1 VCAYYLRV
9 GNVCEYVEERK
20 KATKHW
26 ILT

>member
-20 KATKHW
+20 QATNH
-26 ILT
+26 